1 MNRYSSSFFAIS
13 IVALFSVMTPGI
25 AMAWTHHGSVASGT
39 QIDALPG
46 PDNTLHLISDRYYR
60 FDEDGNVEV
69 DEAVGD
75 GAQNSM
81 YFPPAID
88 VEDDGT
94 VHLVTREAGSP
105 QGGYHLRYRK
115 RSPDAQWQTDYIFEE
130 PEARNYVV
138 GVGNDG
144 AGNTQLMSTVAGSN
158 VWGDVKI
165 YDENGGNA
173 SLQGNIGGAWRADT
187 DARMRAVDGTVF
199 VVIGKN
205 DGSGEA
211 SFSWGSGGNGLA
223 DQLQANRQ
231 VHTGGDGR
239 QGFPDIYIDSG
250 VNAHF
255 VYGSQT
261 GQVIYNRYD
270 ASQQRVFDED
280 IQVLSGLGTWHLS
293 TGIGAVGA
301 SDDGQTIVVVG
312 LLSDGSQ
319 AATNSEM
326 MWTYSEDGGQSW
338 SPQESLGVF
347 TSGGEGRLRP
357 RLMAIGNTFYMFY
370 NENGVSGISLMT
382 KEIGT
387 GEPATGED
395 DEEEVLGPAQLR
407 ALRTDGIDLGA
418 DLSAFGGGEAIG
430 LDGNDWRGIDGAT
443 FDGTTVQAAL
453 RWSPDRLY
461 LGLEVEQSEH
471 HNEHEAPEL
480 WMGDSLQIAFDTENA
495 GGTSYDAIN
504 HHEMGFALSN
514 AEALSHRFH
523 GPSQASDDWDFFVER
538 EGTTTRYQVHLEPAA
553 LGLSAFHAEQTMGF
567 TFLVNVADASG
578 RLGWLELTPGIGDA
592 KSPQD
597 FAQLELADEYDDD
610 APQEDPGVDEEL
622 DDSGSAEQNTDEQ
635 DTDEPYTDDQDSSD
649 PSADDSEALDS
660 NPDEQSGDES
670 PDPEDQQQAESDV
683 HSDASSCSASGATPT
698 GDGLLIWMTLFL
710 LALLRWRPQ
719 RENGQKQI

>member
-1 MNRYSSSFFAIS
+1 MNRDSASLVAIS
-13 IVALFSVMTPGI
+13 IVALFSVMTPGV

-46 PDNTLHLISDRYYR
+46 PDDTLHLVSDRYYR
-60 FDEDGNVEV
+60 FDENGNVEV

-115 RSPDAQWQTDYIFEE
+115 RSPDAQWATDYIFEE
-130 PEARNYVV
+130 PVPRNYVV

-144 AGNTQLMSTVAGSN
+144 AGNTHLLSTVVGGN
-158 VWGDVKI
+158 VWGDVNI
-165 YDENGGNA
+165 YDEMGGDA
-173 SLQGNIGGAWRADT
+173 FLQGTMGSVWRADT
-187 DARMRAVDGTVF
+187 DARMRAVNGTVY

-211 SFSWGSGGNGLA
+211 SFTWGSGGDGLVE
-223 DQLQANRQ
+223 QLQTNRQ

-250 VNAHF
+250 ENAHF

-261 GQVIYNRYD
+261 GQVLYNRYD
-270 ASQQRVFDED
+270 ASKQRVFDND
-280 IQVLSGLGTWHLS
+280 IQVLNGLGTWHLS

-326 MWTYSEDGGQSW
+326 MWTYSEDGGESW

-387 GEPATGED
+387 GEPATGD
-395 DEEEVLGPAQLR
+395 DEEEVEPDPAQLR

-418 DLSAFGGGEAIG
+418 DLSAFGAGEVIG
-430 LDGNDWRGIDGAT
+430 LDGNDWRGLDGAT
-443 FDGTTVQAAL
+443 FEGTTVEAAL

-461 LGLEVEQSEH
+461 LGLEVDQSEH
-471 HNEHEAPEL
+471 HNDHGAEDL
-480 WMGDSLQIAFDTENA
+480 WMGDSLQVGFDTGNA

-514 AEALSHRFH
+514 SDAISHRFH
-523 GPSQASDDWDFFVER
+523 GPSQATDDWDFLVER
-538 EGTTTRYQVHLEPAA
+538 EGTTTRYQVHLEPEA
-553 LGLSAFHAEQTMGF
+553 LGLSAFDAEQRMGF

-578 RLGWLELTPGIGDA
+578 RLGWLELTPGMGA
-592 KSPQD
+592 TKSPQD
-597 FAQLELADEYDDD
+597 FAQLELADEYDD
-610 APQEDPGVDEEL
+610 AVPQEDSDADEEQ
-622 DDSGSAEQNTDEQ
+622 DDSGSQEQDTEEQDTGNQQSQEQDSPDPSGDDTEAGDSSTDEQ
-635 DTDEPYTDDQDSSD
+635 SDD
-649 PSADDSEALDS
+649 A
-660 NPDEQSGDES
+660 S
-670 PDPEDQQQAESDV
+670 PDPDAQPQAENDV
-683 HSDASSCSASGATPT
+683 QAEESSCSASGATPT
-698 GDGLLIWMTLFL
+698 GDGLLIWMVLFL
-710 LALLRWRPQ
+710 FALLRWRPAN
-719 RENGQKQI
+719 E